1 MRLILICLFA
11 MVLST
16 VAFSVENQAYLG
28 IFAETSSTKMVG
40 MPDMPDMPDM
50 PEIDPEMLKMMPGG
64 MQGGMPGMS
73 SLMGPQRL
81 LTVRLWSPTIA
92 KADATATIAIPEG
105 LKLGKT
111 MNLSLYRPEPEK
123 GTADPKNP
131 DFKIPDFTIKR
142 YWGSSAKVKTGQP
155 EIFSFKDLT
164 PEQKAMMREAAK
176 QAEKKSSYYYKP
188 NWTTGYWPAENQAG
202 TVKKDAVMQGKYS
215 LTTNYTGNVD
225 ITVPKEVNFLA
236 PIKMSSPKFSEK
248 IPMDKAITF
257 KWDAVPGVLGYY
269 AQIIGMQGTTTLIM
283 WNSAEVRTEPDMAW
297 DYLQMADVIT
307 YVKDKKFMG
316 PEQVTMTVPA
326 GIFKDCDTV
335 NLRMI
340 GYGPATA
347 LDGTQ
352 PLPRVQTKTTFNVM
366 LGGKMM
372 TDMMGQPGM
381 VMPVID

>member
-1 MRLILICLFA
+1 MRLLIIGLFMAILSSFA
-11 MVLST
+11 
-16 VAFSVENQAYLG
+16 VAVENQAYLG

-40 MPDMPDMPDM
+40 MPDMPDMPD
-50 PEIDPEMLKMMPGG
+50 IDPKVYEMMPGG
-64 MQGGMPGMS
+64 AMPGMS

-81 LTVRLWSPTIA
+81 LSVRLWSPSIA
-92 KADATATIAIPEG
+92 KPDATASIAIPDG

-131 DFKIPDFTIKR
+131 DLQLPDFTIKR
-142 YWGSSAKVKTGQP
+142 YWGSSEKVKTGQP

-188 NWTTGYWPAENQAG
+188 NWTTGYWPAENQPG
-202 TVKKDAVMQGKYS
+202 TVRKDAVLQGKYS

-225 ITVPKEVNFLA
+225 ITVPQEVNFLA
-236 PIKMSSPKFSEK
+236 PIKMSSPKFSAK
-248 IPMDKAITF
+248 IPLDKAITF
-257 KWDAVPGVLGYY
+257 KWDAVPGILGYY

-297 DYLQMADVIT
+297 DYLQMADVIND
-307 YVKDKKFMG
+307 VKDKKFMG
-316 PEQVTMTVPA
+316 PEQVTVTVPA
-326 GIFKDCDTV
+326 GIFKDCDVV
-335 NLRMI
+335 NMRMI

-352 PLPRVQTKTTFNVM
+352 PLPRVQTKTTFSVM

-372 TDMMGQPGM
+372 DNMM
-381 VMPVID
+381 VNMPVIPIE